1 MGAAAMAGTAAQLL
15 SSLIILATTAAAF
28 NIDTGSAVVQAGPAA
43 TCTDCMFGFSVAQHK
58 EGGEPW

>member
-1 MGAAAMAGTAAQLL
+1 MSFAATA
-15 SSLIILATTAAAF
+15 ILATTAAAF
-28 NIDTGSAVVQAGPAA
+28 NIDPGSAVVQAGPPA